1 MYLPN
6 HFQLDETEV
15 PNFISSHPFA
25 TLISVNED
33 GPMVNYAPLL
43 FDAQNNSLIGHLAN
57 SNAHLKQMDA
67 NQEITVIFHGPDGY
81 VSPNWYKDKTQVPTW
96 NFTTV
101 EIKGRASLLTSTNDK
116 LQLLEELSSFHE
128 NRINSDWNMNKMPAE
143 KLESM
148 LLAITGFKIQID
160 SIKGKAKL
168 SQNKSLAERSRVIEG
183 LKSLKDG
190 KADALVKL
198 MIDLT

>member
-15 PNFISSHPFA
+15 PNFISNHPFA
-25 TLISVNED
+25 TLISINGD
-33 GPMVNYAPLL
+33 GLMVNYAPLL
-43 FDAQNNSLIGHLAN
+43 FDIENNCLIGHFAN
-57 SNAHLKQMDA
+57 NNDHLKLMAA
-67 NQEITVIFHGPDGY
+67 NQPITVIFHGPDGY

-96 NFTTV
+96 NFAAV

-128 NRINSDWNMNKMPAE
+128 NRINSDWSMTKMPAE
-143 KLESM
+143 KLELM
-148 LLAITGFKIQID
+148 LSAITGFKIQID

-168 SQNKSLAERSRVIEG
+168 SQNKSLA
-183 LKSLKDG
+183 
-190 KADALVKL
+190 
-198 MIDLT
+198 